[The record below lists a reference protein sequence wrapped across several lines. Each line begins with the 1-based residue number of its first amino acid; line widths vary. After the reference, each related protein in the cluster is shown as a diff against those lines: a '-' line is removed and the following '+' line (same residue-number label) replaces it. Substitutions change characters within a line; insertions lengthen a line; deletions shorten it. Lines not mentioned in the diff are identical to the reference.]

1 MLRHLKKIV
10 LCFSDKNIRKQAT
23 TLTHLSG
30 VVIELHD
37 TTINATLFRVCVVI
51 LSPIN
56 IAFLMTLH
64 KEAESLIR
72 LRFFLITTLYFL
84 SCSQLGQ
91 SFSNLLMDIH
101 LGMFTS

>member
-1 MLRHLKKIV
+1 LLRHLKKIV

-37 TTINATLFRVCVVI
+37 TTINATLECVII

-64 KEAESLIR
+64 KGAESLIR